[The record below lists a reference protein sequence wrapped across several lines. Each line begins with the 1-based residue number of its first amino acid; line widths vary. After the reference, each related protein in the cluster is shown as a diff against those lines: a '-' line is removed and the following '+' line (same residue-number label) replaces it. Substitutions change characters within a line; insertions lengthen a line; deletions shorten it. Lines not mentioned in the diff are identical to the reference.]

1 MWLNR
6 RRPSPPK
13 PSSPTDYPGGICVV
27 TEAGRFYIGNKFR
40 HRITSDRIFESWS
53 FPVVVETSEIA
64 VSRYPIVKSLGFRD
78 GSLVKDIMTGG
89 LYVISRGERRRIVS
103 PDVLD
108 RLGKTEADFVLASQ
122 KELSLHKEGEVLN

>member
-1 MWLNR
+1 
-6 RRPSPPK
+6 
-13 PSSPTDYPGGICVV
+13 VV
-27 TEAGRFYIGNKFR
+27 TEAGRFYIGTKFR
-40 HRITSDRIFESWS
+40 HRVISDRIFESWS

-64 VSRYPIVKSLGFRD
+64 VSKYPIVKSLGFRD

-89 LYVISRGERRRIVS
+89 LYVISRGERRRITS

-108 RLGKTEADFVLASQ
+108 RLGKTEADFMLASQ